1 MMPHRGL
8 ERYPRGDRRDPPA
21 SSSAARRPGV
31 GHHTR
36 VPYTLPDSPPGTTAP
51 DHVRVVQ
58 VVDRPGIID
67 LSWGHPDVALLP
79 VAALRAA
86 TADAFDRYGPDALS
100 YGRDAGPPP
109 LVEAIRERLA
119 ATDSRV
125 PAADEIVVTAGASHA
140 LDLAATLLTAP
151 GDVVLVEEPTY
162 HLAVRVLR
170 DHPVDLVS
178 LPFDGG
184 GLRTDAAAETIAR
197 LRGAGR
203 RVRMLYTIPTYHNPT
218 GVTLDDGRRR
228 EVVDLAAEAG
238 VTIVEDDVYRELGY
252 DGSTPPS
259 LWSLGAAGTVVRL
272 GSFSKTI
279 APGLRLGYL
288 TADAALA
295 ARAASSGVIDS
306 GGGIAHLA
314 ALTVA
319 AYVATGA
326 YPAHVDDLRR
336 LYRARRDALLA
347 ALAEHMP
354 GASWTQPRGGFFT
367 WVTLPNGL
375 DAAALLPAAEARGV
389 SYVPGRRFYATG
401 DGGRSTLRLAF
412 TRYAESDLA
421 EGARRIAAAAR
432 DAGRR

>member
-1 MMPHRGL
+1 
-8 ERYPRGDRRDPPA
+8 
-21 SSSAARRPGV
+21 
-31 GHHTR
+31 

-51 DHVRVVQ
+51 DHLRVVQ

-67 LSWGHPDVALLP
+67 LSWGHPDLALLP
-79 VAALRAA
+79 VSALRAA

-119 ATDSRV
+119 ATDARV

-140 LDLAATLLTAP
+140 LDLAATLLVAP

-228 EVVDLAAEAG
+228 EVVALAAEAG

-259 LWSLGAAGTVVRL
+259 LWSMGAPGTVVRL

-295 ARAASSGVIDS
+295 GRAASSGVIDS
-306 GGGIAHLA
+306 GGGIAHLP
-314 ALTVA
+314 ALAVA

-401 DGGRSTLRLAF
+401 DGGRSALRLAF
-412 TRYAESDLA
+412 TRYAEADLA

-432 DAGRR
+432 DASRR

>member
-1 MMPHRGL
+1 M
-8 ERYPRGDRRDPPA
+8 
-21 SSSAARRPGV
+21 
-31 GHHTR
+31 
-36 VPYTLPDSPPGTTAP
+36 PYTLPDSPPGTTAP

-67 LSWGHPDVALLP
+67 LAWGHPDLDLLP
-79 VAALRAA
+79 VAELRAA
-86 TADAFDRYGPDALS
+86 ASEVFDRYGADALS

-109 LVEAIRERLA
+109 LVEAIRDRLA
-119 ATDSRV
+119 VTDARV
-125 PAADEIVVTAGASHA
+125 PAPDEVVVTAGASHA
-140 LDLAATLLTAP
+140 LDLAATLLVAP

-162 HLAVRVLR
+162 HLAVRILR

-184 GLRTDAAAETIAR
+184 GLRTDAAADTVTR

-218 GVTLDDGRRR
+218 GVTLEGPRRR
-228 EVVDLAAEAG
+228 ELVELAAEAG
-238 VTIVEDDVYRELGY
+238 FTIVEDDVYRELGY
-252 DGSTPPS
+252 DGPTPPS
-259 LWSLGAAGTVVRL
+259 LWSMAAPGTVIRL

-288 TADAALA
+288 TADPTLA
-295 ARAASSGVIDS
+295 GRAASSGVIDS

-326 YPAHVDDLRR
+326 YPAHVDALRR

-347 ALAEHMP
+347 ALTEHLP
-354 GASWTQPRGGFFT
+354 DASWTQPRGGFFT
-367 WVTLPNGL
+367 WLTLPDGL
-375 DAAALLPAAEARGV
+375 DAAALLPAAEARGAA
-389 SYVPGRRFYATG
+389 YVPGRRFYATG
-401 DGGRSTLRLAF
+401 DGGRSALRLAF
-412 TRYAESDLA
+412 TRYAEGDLA
-421 EGARRIAAAAR
+421 EAARRIAFAAR
-432 DAGRR
+432 DARRR